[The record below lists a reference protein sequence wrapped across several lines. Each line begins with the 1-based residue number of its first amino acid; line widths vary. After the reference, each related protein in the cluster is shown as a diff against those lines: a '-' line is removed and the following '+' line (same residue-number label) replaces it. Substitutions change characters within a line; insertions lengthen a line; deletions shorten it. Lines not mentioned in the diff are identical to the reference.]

1 MGGEEQTIKVF
12 CLLAFS
18 VFKLVC
24 GLCVV
29 LLKGDFSNIFVKL
42 SSPETLLQGFKGLN
56 LQI

>member
-1 MGGEEQTIKVF
+1 MGGEEQTIQVF

-18 VFKLVC
+18 VFKLVR

-42 SSPETLLQGFKGLN
+42 SSPETLLQGFKRLN